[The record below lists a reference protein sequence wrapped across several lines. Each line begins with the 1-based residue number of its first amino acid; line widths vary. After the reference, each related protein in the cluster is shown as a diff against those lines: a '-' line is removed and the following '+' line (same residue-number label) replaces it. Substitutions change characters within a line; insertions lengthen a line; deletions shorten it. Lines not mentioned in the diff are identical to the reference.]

1 MIYHLEGIVD
11 FAGKNLIVIDVGGVG
26 YGAFVPERML
36 EKGIRHG
43 ESLKLYTYT
52 HVREDEIS
60 IYGFDSAADREI
72 FKMIIQVSG
81 IGPKI
86 ALSILSVLPAERFAR
101 TVQNEDSATL
111 LKIPGIGKKTAQR
124 IILEIKEKVKSLLKE
139 ELESNPEDQIM
150 EDAVST
156 LVGLGCTPHEAEH
169 VVREARLKLPA
180 DAGLEKIISEGLEI
194 LNAGR
199 VV

>member
-1 MIYHLEGIVD
+1 MIYHLEGIVN
-11 FAGKNLIVIDVGGVG
+11 FIEKNLVVIDINGVG
-26 YGAFVPERML
+26 YGAFVPERIL
-36 EKGIRHG
+36 EKGIRPG
-43 ESLKLYTYT
+43 EPLKLYTYT
-52 HVREDEIS
+52 HVKEDELTL
-60 IYGFDSAADREI
+60 YGFDSAADREI

-86 ALSILSVLPAERFAR
+86 ALSVLSVLPAVRLAR
-101 TVQNEDSATL
+101 AVLNEDSSTL
-111 LKIPGIGKKTAQR
+111 LKISGIGKKTAQR
-124 IILEIKEKVKSLLKE
+124 IILEMKEKVKSLLKE
-139 ELESNPEDQIM
+139 EVESVPEDQIM

-169 VVREARLKLPA
+169 VVREARLKLPPDA
-180 DAGLEKIISEGLEI
+180 DFEKIISEGLEI

>member
-11 FAGKNLIVIDVGGVG
+11 FTGKNLIVIDVNGVG

-36 EKGIRHG
+36 EKGIRPG
-43 ESLKLYTYT
+43 DTCKLYTYT
-52 HVREDEIS
+52 HVREDELA

-101 TVQNEDSATL
+101 AVLNEDSSTL
-111 LKIPGIGKKTAQR
+111 LKISGIGKKTAQR
-124 IILEIKEKVKSLLKE
+124 IILEMKEKVKSLIKE
-139 ELESNPEDQIM
+139 EMEALPEDQIM

-156 LVGLGCTPHEAEH
+156 LIGLGCTPHEAEH
-169 VVREARLKLPA
+169 VVREARTKLPPEA
-180 DAGLEKIISEGLEI
+180 DLERIISEGLEI

-199 VV
+199 VA